1 MKRVTSF
8 IKKYWKTF
16 DDSLINPPKERNDKK
31 NFKGQNIIKKE
42 MGEGPTP
49 TP

>member
-1 MKRVTSF
+1 MRRAATF

-16 DDSLINPPKERNDKK
+16 DDTLINPPKQTFEKR
-31 NFKGQNIIKKE
+31 NFKGQINERKVL
-42 MGEGPTP
+42 GEGPTP